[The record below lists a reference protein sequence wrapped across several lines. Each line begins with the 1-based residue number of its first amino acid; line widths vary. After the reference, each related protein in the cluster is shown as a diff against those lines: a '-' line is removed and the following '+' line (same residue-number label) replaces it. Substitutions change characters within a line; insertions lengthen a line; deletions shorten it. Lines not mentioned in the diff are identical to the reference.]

1 MLRFVLFHAVWTL
14 ATSSASATMSIDKT
28 WGKQFRSKINDLPP
42 PSDTCFVC
50 FYEQTGFAGPEF
62 CVGKRAKR
70 CTEANPI
77 VAPGAIKSI
86 KFGDGCDLV
95 VNVRVMDAPF
105 DEHVTLFSADV
116 ADTGYNLT
124 TSKQSVQ
131 EVYVEEAG
139 RACFLGA
146 PNSGD
151 GFGVCYSDNV
161 PVVDD
166 RYQDSISEVM
176 LFKTDANDF
185 DVIVYD
191 NEYYNERD
199 NSLANEGAVGLQQ
212 RFTGFSKILKRGPKS
227 RASRTMPNSIR
238 SIKFVR

>member
-1 MLRFVLFHAVWTL
+1 MSTL
-14 ATSSASATMSIDKT
+14 LSFQRT
-28 WGKQFRSKINDLPP
+28 LP
-42 PSDTCFVC
+42 T
-50 FYEQTGFAGPEF
+50 
-62 CVGKRAKR
+62 
-70 CTEANPI
+70 
-77 VAPGAIKSI
+77 
-86 KFGDGCDLV
+86 
-95 VNVRVMDAPF
+95 
-105 DEHVTLFSADV
+105 
-116 ADTGYNLT
+116 TGYNLT

-227 RASRTMPNSIR
+227 LVERRQEPCRSSIR
-238 SIKFVR
+238 SIKFVRWERGRLGRHVQFTRSGVVDAQLGEPIG